1 MLVLSR
7 KQKETLVI
15 DGRIEFEIL
24 NADSGSVRIGIRSSN
39 SVEVRRGEL
48 TTECFEPSIEPI
60 NMVAGQADGSSQTE
74 DTVGSE
80 DIKGLL
86 QLPNPFVAIDD

>member
-1 MLVLSR
+1 M
-7 KQKETLVI
+7 
-15 DGRIEFEIL
+15 
-24 NADSGSVRIGIRSSN
+24 
-39 SVEVRRGEL
+39 
-48 TTECFEPSIEPI
+48 EPI
-60 NMVAGQADGSSQTE
+60 NMVAGQTDGSSQTE